1 MSHYSEVSIELT
13 DEGCLV
19 AALSRLGFEGKVEVY
34 KTPQALY
41 GYQGD
46 AREQKAHIIIRRQH
60 VGSYSND
67 LGFEKQ
73 ANGSYRAW
81 ISEFDQTRTS
91 GGPRYDEAWLGRLK
105 QSYGVEKARLE
116 AKKRG
121 YRVSEQKLDDGRV
134 RLVLRR

>member
-1 MSHYSEVSIELT
+1 MSHYSEVQIEFT
-13 DEGCLV
+13 DEGCLM
-19 AALSRLGFEGKVEVY
+19 AALGRLGFKDKVEVH
-34 KTPQALY
+34 KEAQSLY

-46 AREQKAHIIIRRQH
+46 VRAQKAHLIIRREH
-60 VGSYSND
+60 VGRAAND

-73 ANGSYRAW
+73 ADGKYRVW
-81 ISEFDQTRTS
+81 ISE
-91 GGPRYDEAWLGRLK
+91 YDSKHNGYNEAWIGQLK
-105 QSYGVEKARLE
+105 QGYGVEKARVE